1 MEDNMA
7 KRSYKKRKQPA
18 KKIKKTASK
27 IDLTV
32 IGLILLSIL
41 PSIITNIKYSAK

>member
-7 KRSYKKRKQPA
+7 KRSYKKRKQPV
-18 KKIKKTASK
+18 KKTKKTASK

-32 IGLILLSIL
+32 ICS
-41 PSIITNIKYSAK
+41 TNWNICNRNKISM